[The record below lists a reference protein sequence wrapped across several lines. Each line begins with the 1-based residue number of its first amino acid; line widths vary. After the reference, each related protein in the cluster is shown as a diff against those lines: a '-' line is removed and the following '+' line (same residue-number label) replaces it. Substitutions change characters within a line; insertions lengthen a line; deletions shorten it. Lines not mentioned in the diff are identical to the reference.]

1 LDFFSGSNG
10 CDWEIR
16 DGWFEE
22 DDVCDWYGIT
32 CESVSG
38 SNEITSINLPWN
50 NLSGSISDSITDLVY
65 VERLDFSHNLLDG
78 SIPTEFG
85 LMRSLGQLFL
95 ADNAWTHYSDGVGVI
110 TDDMCQNT
118 NMVITA
124 DCNYPFSVDV
134 TSVTVSPCV
143 ICTNTA
149 PSDTPSELPSVTPSD
164 SPSAVPVIEPSG
176 APSALPSTN
185 PATLAP
191 TCDSSIDR
199 SVCDGYSLQ
208 STCEV
213 LIDVYESM
221 GGCSWVAGSAGS
233 RRHLSGTAWFSGTI
247 VIGSL
252 DPFCNWTGITCEED
266 CTESCD
272 VTKLDLSY
280 NNVRGTIPSKL
291 GTLFKL
297 TSIELTGNSLYGEI
311 PSELLNLPFLAVLT
325 LDDNDFDNQTIAD
338 ALCADGRTWSRFVTD
353 CDQSYNVVCSCCTSC
368 GDMLAPSIAP
378 SDTPSDTPSSIPSDT
393 PSSMPSS

>member
-1 LDFFSGSNG
+1 
-10 CDWEIR
+10 
-16 DGWFEE
+16 
-22 DDVCDWYGIT
+22 
-32 CESVSG
+32 
-38 SNEITSINLPWN
+38 
-50 NLSGSISDSITDLVY
+50 

-110 TDDMCQNT
+110 TDDMCQNTNIT

-338 ALCADGRTWSRFVTD
+338 ALCADGRTWARFVTD
-353 CDQSYNVVCSCCTSC
+353 CDQSYDVVCSCCTSC

-393 PSSMPSS
+393 PSSMPI